1 MTGVFA
7 LQGVSGQVNDP
18 LPIVDDL
25 INTSDVTWWSVLFAV
40 LTVAAGWLLAR
51 IVRRGLRRYLKR
63 WPELP
68 VYITNYAARAAGW
81 LIMFVAI
88 VYALS
93 LLGFDMAPVV
103 IGMLIVIVV
112 VILSGRSMLEDFG
125 AGVILQTRAPFR
137 AGDQISTLE
146 HLGTVEKLTARAVEI
161 LTLDGERV
169 YVPNN
174 TVLNNPIVNYTEH
187 GARRTVEEVGV
198 RYGTDLDRAQRV
210 LLDAIASV
218 SRVLED
224 PAPEV
229 LAEEFD
235 DSSIDFE
242 VHYWHDPEIL
252 AGLRVRDEVT
262 RAINRSL
269 KEAGIVIAFPQRTL
283 WWGQDSDQ
291 PGDTSGDPTGG

>member
-7 LQGVSGQVNDP
+7 LQDISGQVNDP

-291 PGDTSGDPTGG
+291 PGDTSGDPTGE

>member
-1 MTGVFA
+1 MFA
-7 LQGVSGQVNDP
+7 LQESDSVNDP
-18 LPIVDDL
+18 IPIVNDL
-25 INTSDVTWWSVLFAV
+25 LDTSRVTGWSVLFAV
-40 LTVAAGWLLAR
+40 IAIVVGWVLAR
-51 IVRRGLRRYLKR
+51 IVRRGLRRLFKQ
-63 WPELP
+63 WPDLP
-68 VYITNYAARAAGW
+68 IYITNYAPRALGW
-81 LIMFVAI
+81 FIMFLAV

-93 LLGFDMAPVV
+93 LLGFDMAPIV
-103 IGMLIVIVV
+103 IGILILLAVV
-112 VILSGRSMLEDFG
+112 VLSGRSMLEDFG

-137 AGDQISTLE
+137 VGDQISTLE

-291 PGDTSGDPTGG
+291 PADTSGDPAGE